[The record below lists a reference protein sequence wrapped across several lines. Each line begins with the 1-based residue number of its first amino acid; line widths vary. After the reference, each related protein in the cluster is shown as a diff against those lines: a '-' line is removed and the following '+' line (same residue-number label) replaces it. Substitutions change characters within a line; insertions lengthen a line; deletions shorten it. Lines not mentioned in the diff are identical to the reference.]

1 MKSIKRSARA
11 ALCFTLFGLT
21 STANATLFLRGE
33 NMVYDDLTNLT
44 WLRSATYGAGS
55 AFDDGYS
62 GTDGLMTFTS
72 AQAWVSQLSIVYGS
86 NGLNVSDWRL
96 PNYDP
101 TQGPSEIAELVQRS
115 LGNPSATNVPKN
127 WGPFVPLQDGFEW
140 LGSPYNAS
148 PPTRSFLSIEGWVV
162 NDPVYEWPP
171 SLAWA
176 TDGFVHLPGVV
187 QLDLLTGAT
196 YQQVGYA
203 WAVRSGDVAAIPE
216 PEAYGMMLAGL
227 GLIGVAA
234 WRRKRTASPQ
244 RPLR

>member
-1 MKSIKRSARA
+1 MKSIKRFARA

-21 STANATLFLRGE
+21 STANATLFSRGE
-33 NMVYDDLTNLT
+33 NMVYDDLSNLT

-72 AQAWVSQLSIVYGS
+72 AQAWVSQLSIGYA
-86 NGLNVSDWRL
+86 NNELTVSDWRL

-101 TQGPSEIAELVQRS
+101 TQGPSEIAQLVQRS
-115 LGNPSATNVPKN
+115 LGNPSATHVPKN
-127 WGPFVPLQDGFEW
+127 WGPFVPLQGGFEW
-140 LGSPYNAS
+140 IGSSYNAS
-148 PPTRSFLSIEGWVV
+148 PPMRSFLSIEGWVV

-171 SLAWA
+171 LLAWA

-187 QLDLLTGAT
+187 QLDLLTGAS

-203 WAVRSGDVAAIPE
+203 WAVRDGDVAAVPE
-216 PEAYGMMLAGL
+216 PATYASMLAGL
-227 GLIGVAA
+227 ALISIAA
-234 WRRKRTASPQ
+234 LSSKRSSRTV
-244 RPLR
+244 